1 MLRSEPVTENRVFDV
16 AVLGGA
22 FSGSATA
29 LLLKRQHPELRI
41 VLIDKKAAF
50 DRKVGESSIELAA
63 WFMTRKLGLDRHL
76 ATQHLPKYGQRYWF
90 QNDKVRTLADASE
103 LGNFYQS
110 LLPSYHVD
118 RAVLDEH
125 VHGLAAK
132 QGVTILRPARV
143 VDLELKPG
151 ARSLLTIE
159 SASRKDTIEARWVV
173 DASGRAAWLA
183 RRLGHFAPMP
193 EHPIRSIWARYRNL
207 RDFDGDW
214 LAARDASR
222 GMAHPG
228 RCGVASAR
236 GLSTNHLTGLGYW
249 VWVIPLPGG
258 DVSVG
263 VVWDER
269 LLTLP
274 PAGGLAEQLETFLNG
289 FPAGRELLDG
299 ATRVA
304 DDIHALKSLPYRVT
318 KLAGDGW
325 LTVGDAAGFIDPFYS
340 PGLDWAALTVT
351 KSVSLIGRSLRG
363 ELDGAAMDTAL
374 ARHNREFTVGFARW
388 FEALYRDKYYVIGDA
403 ELMEIALRLEVSL
416 YYFGI
421 LTGPYRRGEGAL
433 DVPFSHP
440 LSTPFY
446 YLLSFIAR
454 RLASIGRARVAAGTW
469 GRANAGRHVY
479 LPGFKLGPKMLK
491 FTPGALARWAW
502 LELITI
508 PDRLRARRRPSG
520 RLDDHERLPRP
531 DLLTVGSQ
539 DLDDQRIVRQPGAAV
554 SDRVEGLHHLDEP
567 YRRA

>member
-1 MLRSEPVTENRVFDV
+1 MLRSAPVTENRLFDV
-16 AVLGGA
+16 AVVGGA

-29 LLLKRQHPELRI
+29 LLLKREHPGLRI
-41 VLIDKKAAF
+41 VLIDRKAAF

-63 WFMTRKLGLDRHL
+63 WFMSRKLGLDRHL
-76 ATQHLPKYGQRYWF
+76 ATRHLPKYGQRYWF
-90 QNDKVRTLADASE
+90 QNDKVRTLSDASE

-125 VHGLAAK
+125 VCGLAAK
-132 QGVTILRPARV
+132 QGVEVLRPARV
-143 VDLELKPG
+143 VDVELAPG
-151 ARSLLTIE
+151 ARSRLSIE
-159 SASRKDTIEARWVV
+159 TASGTDAIEARWVV
-173 DASGRAAWLA
+173 DATGRAAWLA

-214 LAARDASR
+214 LAARDPSR
-222 GMAHPG
+222 RKDVAG

-274 PAGGLAEQLETFLNG
+274 PAGSLGEQFETFMNG

-299 ATRVA
+299 ASRVA
-304 DDIHALKSLPYRVT
+304 DDIHALKALPYRVT
-318 KLAGDGW
+318 KVASDGW
-325 LTVGDAAGFIDPFYS
+325 LAVGDAAGFIDPFYS
-340 PGLDWAALTVT
+340 PGHDWAALTVT
-351 KSVSLIGRSLRG
+351 KSVNLIGRSLRG
-363 ELDGAAMDTAL
+363 ELQGPALDQAL
-374 ARHNREFTVGFARW
+374 ARHNREFTVGFSRW
-388 FEALYRDKYYVIGDA
+388 FDALYRDKYYVIGDA

-421 LTGPYRRGEGAL
+421 LTGPYRRGESAL

-454 RLASIGRARVAAGTW
+454 RLASIGRARIAAGTW

-479 LPGFKLGPKMLK
+479 LPGFKLGPRMLK
-491 FTPGALARWAW
+491 FTPGALARWVR
-502 LELITI
+502 LELIAI
-508 PDRLRARRRPSG
+508 PDRLRAGSRRSG

-531 DLLTVGSQ
+531 DLLPVRHQ
-539 DLDDQRIVRQPGAAV
+539 DLDDQRLVGEPAAAV
-554 SDRVEGLHHLDEP
+554 GDRVEGLHHLDEP

>member
-1 MLRSEPVTENRVFDV
+1 MENRVYDV
-16 AVLGGA
+16 VVVGGA

-29 LLLKRQHPELRI
+29 LLLKREHPDLRI
-41 VLIDKKAAF
+41 ALIDKKATF

-63 WFMTRKLGLDRHL
+63 WFLTRKLGLDRHL
-76 ATQHLPKYGQRYWF
+76 ATRHLPKYGQRYWF

-125 VHGLAAK
+125 VHALAAAC
-132 QGVTILRPARV
+132 GVEVVRPARV
-143 VDLELKPG
+143 LDVELV
-151 ARSLLTIE
+151 RSGRSKLAVEGLFGRQTL
-159 SASRKDTIEARWVV
+159 EARWVV
-173 DASGRAAWLA
+173 DATGRAAWLA
-183 RRLGHFAPMP
+183 RRLGHFLPMP

-214 LAARDASR
+214 LAARDPSR
-222 GMAHPG
+222 SPGTVG

-274 PAGGLAEQLETFLNG
+274 PAGSLAEQFEAFMNS
-289 FPAGRELLDG
+289 FPSGRELMDG
-299 ATRVA
+299 ATRVT
-304 DDIHALKSLPYRVT
+304 DDLHALKALPYRVT
-318 KLAGDGW
+318 QIAGDGW
-325 LTVGDAAGFIDPFYS
+325 LAVGDAAGFIDPFYS

-363 ELDGAAMDTAL
+363 ELAGAPMDKAL
-374 ARHNREFTVGFARW
+374 ARHNREFTLGFRRW

-421 LTGPYRRGEGAL
+421 LTGPYRRGESAL

-479 LPGFKLGPKMLK
+479 LPGFKLGARMLK
-491 FTPGALARWAW
+491 FTPGALARWAR

-508 PDRLRARRRPSG
+508 PDRLRARARRSAPLDENEHLPG
-520 RLDDHERLPRP
+520 ADLLPVRGQNLDDR
-531 DLLTVGSQ
+531 DVFGQT
-539 DLDDQRIVRQPGAAV
+539 GAAV
-554 SDRVEGLHHLDEP
+554 GDRVEGLHHFDESD
-567 YRRA
+567 RLA